1 MRTMESNAEKIDV
14 SALWHQYKES
24 KSVEVRNLLA
34 EHYLPLVRIVGG
46 RLAVSL
52 PPHLDKD
59 DLLSSGFFGLLDA
72 IDRFDISRNIKFETY
87 AGVRIRGAMIDY
99 LRAKDWIPVTM
110 RQKIRKYEQ
119 AVYKL
124 ETELGRSATDAEIAE
139 ELGISLSELQTL
151 VGQCNAA
158 TVIPLEEYLKTDN
171 AEAVDAN
178 PVDAMEFL
186 ELKDM
191 LSRAIDRL
199 PEKERTV
206 VSLYYYEE
214 LTLKEISII
223 MHLSEARISQLHTK
237 AIIKMRSFLARNKAN
252 FVD

>member
-1 MRTMESNAEKIDV
+1 MRTMDSNAEKIDV
-14 SALWHQYKES
+14 KALWYQYREN
-24 KSVEVRNLLA
+24 KSVEVRNQLA
-34 EHYLPLVRIVGG
+34 EYYLPLVRIVGG

-72 IDRFDISRNIKFETY
+72 IDRFDVTRNIKFETY
-87 AGVRIRGAMIDY
+87 AGVRIRGAMIDD

-124 ETELGRSATDAEIAE
+124 ETELGRSATDAELAE
-139 ELGISLSELQTL
+139 ELEISVSELNAL

-158 TVIPLEEYLKTDN
+158 TVIPLEEYLQTDT
-171 AEAVDAN
+171 AEAVDSN
-178 PVDAMEFL
+178 PADSIEFL

-191 LSRAIDRL
+191 LAHAIDHL
-199 PEKERTV
+199 PEKERLV

-214 LTLKEISII
+214 MTLKEISIV

-237 AIIKMRSFLARNKAN
+237 AIMKMRSYLARNRSH

>member
-1 MRTMESNAEKIDV
+1 MENVEKIDV
-14 SALWHQYKES
+14 SALWRQYKES
-24 KSVEVRNLLA
+24 RTVEVRNQLA
-34 EHYLPLVRIVGG
+34 EYYLPLVRIVGG

-110 RQKIRKYEQ
+110 RQKIRRYEQ
-119 AVYKL
+119 TVYQL
-124 ETELGRSATDAEIAE
+124 ETELGRTATDE
-139 ELGISLSELQTL
+139 EVADALGLSMREFQTL

-158 TVIPLEEYLKTDN
+158 TVIPLEEYLKTDT
-171 AEAVDAN
+171 AESIDAN
-178 PVDAMEFL
+178 PVDAIEFL

-191 LSRAIDRL
+191 LTRAIDKL

-214 LTLKEISII
+214 LTLKEISLI

-237 AIIKMRSFLARNKAN
+237 AIVKMRSFLARNKAN
-252 FVD
+252 FTS